1 MTERDNYWANAEV
14 LYQPY
19 YAYEEVLAPFADR
32 PRGPSYLLTSVEQ
45 LAAQITDGEVVR
57 TVAPPEQV
65 RQRVLARYLGRTV
78 EPEVPVAENE
88 LLREELKQHE
98 VNAAATARELAT
110 ARRRNRLLLGAAAG
124 LVVIGGGA
132 VAATALLGG
141 GSSDNVAVAVS
152 PATLDFGAVIVNQ
165 STALQLDVSFSPKST
180 GYGVVT
186 TGDAGFDLVRHDC
199 AADITSCTV
208 TMSFTPPS
216 TGEFSG
222 TVVVSNGDN
231 SSGVVV
237 PLTGTG
243 VVTGVPT
250 STTTATATTT
260 SGSALS
266 GDTEPPTAA
275 PAEVSLRAKVGEL
288 AEAPV
293 TLTNPNPNPITIEAV
308 KFAGTESV
316 LFTGR
321 DSCTGTTLTDTP
333 CQFLAKFQP
342 TEAGSLSAT
351 LLVDYGASEPLTI
364 AVTAEA
370 TSG

>member
-1 MTERDNYWANAEV
+1 M
-14 LYQPY
+14 
-19 YAYEEVLAPFADR
+19 
-32 PRGPSYLLTSVEQ
+32 
-45 LAAQITDGEVVR
+45 
-57 TVAPPEQV
+57 
-65 RQRVLARYLGRTV
+65 
-78 EPEVPVAENE
+78 
-88 LLREELKQHE
+88 
-98 VNAAATARELAT
+98 
-110 ARRRNRLLLGAAAG
+110 LLGAAAG

-186 TGDAGFDLVRHDC
+186 TGHAGFDLVRHDC

-216 TGEFSG
+216 TGDFSG